1 MPLFN
6 LSALTR
12 HTAYS
17 AAFLLYVAIRKKIT
31 RLLRI
36 QSSLLIGKHFPYFAG
51 HPSSAAKSTAP
62 PWQTRLRYSR
72 QVTSAS
78 PAGYTHRA
86 PTHSLTRAGKLLFRS
101 LEQVEGLW
109 KDRALGLFLPNFTR
123 LMRPAEESLL
133 ETGQHEPCRASHL
146 ESRGACLPHLHLL
159 PTPSYGAGSVI
170 LSPSQRARTR
180 TERNCGWN
188 EEE

>member
-12 HTAYS
+12 HIAYS
-17 AAFLLYVAIRKKIT
+17 AAFLLYVAIRKIT

-36 QSSLLIGKHFPYFAG
+36 QSSLLIGRCFPYFAG
-51 HPSSAAKSTAP
+51 HPSSAAESTAP
-62 PWQTRLRYSR
+62 PWQTRRRYSR
-72 QVTSAS
+72 QVTAAS
-78 PAGYTHRA
+78 PAGCAHRSPA
-86 PTHSLTRAGKLLFRS
+86 HSLTRAGKLPFRG

-146 ESRGACLPHLHLL
+146 ESRGVCLPHSHVL
-159 PTPSYGAGSVI
+159 PAHSYGAGSVI
-170 LSPSQRARTR
+170 LSPSQRARAR
-180 TERNCGWN
+180 TDCG
-188 EEE
+188 

>member
-12 HTAYS
+12 HTDYS
-17 AAFLLYVAIRKKIT
+17 SAFVLYVAIRKSHVYYAYRVLTWLESVFHILQGTPARQPRAQLLHGRCTANT
-31 RLLRI
+31 RGKSQ
-36 QSSLLIGKHFPYFAG
+36 QSARL
-51 HPSSAAKSTAP
+51 AAHSQPCPTAP
-62 PWQTRLRYSR
+62 
-72 QVTSAS
+72 
-78 PAGYTHRA
+78 
-86 PTHSLTRAGKLLFRS
+86 SLSWS

-109 KDRALGLFLPNFTR
+109 KDHDLFLPNCTR

-146 ESRGACLPHLHLL
+146 EPRGVCLPHLHLL

-170 LSPSQRARTR
+170 LLCKELEQGLWKRNKG
-180 TERNCGWN
+180 ERRFEN
-188 EEE
+188 EV